1 MGIENLITLYRGQPW
16 FGPSTMLNLENQGYG
31 ASNRFVNP
39 SITGLDSF
47 KNLTKDDLARLS
59 GQYWTDNPR
68 YAGEYAGNT
77 GKIKS
82 MNIPLSDLDKF
93 SRFENKVTRLP
104 SGKYVHAGNPAGA
117 YLVPKSTLTK
127 YNPKLNIGRTIQN
140 LAKDFDYPFKHGL
153 QWTTTRNPITKLM
166 DEGRILKAGW
176 DLYEDATLGERL
188 SGVGKHISKSGLAFL
203 RNNALKGL
211 GYLGSIP
218 ASAALM
224 TLSPT
229 KLGSA
234 ELPLEKMAQQRA
246 QATSA
251 QDKQNIQ
258 KIHQHT
264 GEALSDYR
272 MSKPTSE
279 RQYTGHGKSG
289 MGRDRSEL
297 MATGGIVDVPL
308 PGRSRYI

>member
-1 MGIENLITLYRGQPW
+1 MADLTTLFRGEPW
-16 FGPSTMLNLENQGYG
+16 VGPSTMLNLENQGYR

-68 YAGEYAGNT
+68 YAGTYAGST

-82 MNIPLSDLDKF
+82 MNIPSSDLDKF
-93 SRFENKVTRLP
+93 SRFEKKVTRLP

-211 GYLGSIP
+211 GVLGSLP
-218 ASAALM
+218 AQAGLM

-229 KLGSA
+229 HLGMDDIPDWHKTTPTA
-234 ELPLEKMAQQRA
+234 PPGIKNPGGGDGGYRA
-246 QATSA
+246 SRPA
-251 QDKQNIQ
+251 
-258 KIHQHT
+258 
-264 GEALSDYR
+264 
-272 MSKPTSE
+272 SE
-279 RQYTGHGKSG
+279 RRHTGHGRSG
-289 MGRDRSEL
+289 MGRDPRDR
-297 MATGGIVDVPL
+297 MAMGGLIDL
-308 PGRSRYI
+308 YRYGGFI

>member
-1 MGIENLITLYRGQPW
+1 MEDLITLYRGQPW
-16 FGPSTMLNLENQGYG
+16 FGPSTMLNFENQGYR

-68 YAGEYAGNT
+68 YAGTYAGST

-82 MNIPLSDLDKF
+82 MNIPSSDLDKF

-127 YNPKLNIGRTIQN
+127 YNPKLNIGKTIGN

-153 QWTTTRNPITKLM
+153 PKNPITKLM

-211 GYLGSIP
+211 GVLGSLP
-218 ASAALM
+218 AQAGLM

-229 KLGSA
+229 HLGMDDIPDWHKTTPTA
-234 ELPLEKMAQQRA
+234 PPGIKNPGGGDGGYRA
-246 QATSA
+246 SRPA
-251 QDKQNIQ
+251 
-258 KIHQHT
+258 
-264 GEALSDYR
+264 
-272 MSKPTSE
+272 SE
-279 RQYTGHGKSG
+279 RRHTGHGRSG
-289 MGRDRSEL
+289 MGRDPRDR
-297 MATGGIVDVPL
+297 MAMGGLIDL
-308 PGRSRYI
+308 YRYGGFI

>member
-1 MGIENLITLYRGQPW
+1 MEDLITLYRGQPW
-16 FGPSTMLNLENQGYG
+16 FGPSRMLNFENQGYR

-39 SITGLDSF
+39 LITGLDSF

-59 GQYWTDNPR
+59 GQYWTDSPG
-68 YAGEYAGNT
+68 YAGTYAGST

-82 MNIPLSDLDKF
+82 MNIPSSDLDKF

-127 YNPKLNIGRTIQN
+127 YNPKLNVGRTIQN

-153 QWTTTRNPITKLM
+153 PKNPITKLM

-211 GYLGSIP
+211 GILGSLP
-218 ASAALM
+218 AQAGIM

-229 KLGSA
+229 HLG
-234 ELPLEKMAQQRA
+234 M
-246 QATSA
+246 
-251 QDKQNIQ
+251 D
-258 KIHQHT
+258 
-264 GEALSDYR
+264 
-272 MSKPTSE
+272 
-279 RQYTGHGKSG
+279 
-289 MGRDRSEL
+289 
-297 MATGGIVDVPL
+297 DVPDWHKTAPTAPPSIKN
-308 PGRSRYI
+308 PGGGNGGYQGGGGKPGSMPTGTAGRNPWGRADGGLINLYRYGGFI

>member
-1 MGIENLITLYRGQPW
+1 MEDLITLYRGQPW
-16 FGPSTMLNLENQGYG
+16 FGPSTMLNFENQGYR

-68 YAGEYAGNT
+68 YAGTYAGST

-82 MNIPLSDLDKF
+82 MNLPSSDLDKF

-127 YNPKLNIGRTIQN
+127 YNPKLNVGRTIQN

-176 DLYEDATLGERL
+176 DQFGDEYTFRE
-188 SGVGKHISKSGLAFL
+188 K
-203 RNNALKGL
+203 LKGFAKQDLAPLFKKGILKSL
-211 GYLGSIP
+211 GYLGSLP

-234 ELPLEKMAQQRA
+234 EIDIGKMDKQRK

-272 MSKPTSE
+272 MSRPASE
-279 RQYTGHGKSG
+279 RQFTGHGKSG
-289 MGRDRSEL
+289 MGRDPRDR
-297 MATGGIVDVPL
+297 MAHGGLIDIPL